1 VIQIYDRAEVKKS
14 TDKLLTA
21 LRIAIAGN
29 VIDFG
34 VNRDFNIEDEID
46 NVLRKDFAIFDRIL
60 IEELKKP
67 VSYAV
72 REIAVINDVT
82 YEDAIQAGIDGVA
95 TILSS
100 GTSAPGTVL
109 ETCNAEFGILN
120 LSS

>member
-1 VIQIYDRAEVKKS
+1 MDYIKFIKCDIVK
-14 TDKLLTA
+14 
-21 LRIAIAGN
+21 
-29 VIDFG
+29 
-34 VNRDFNIEDEID
+34 
-46 NVLRKDFAIFDRIL
+46 L

-67 VSYAV
+67 VSYVV

-95 TILSS
+95 TIISS

>member
-1 VIQIYDRAEVKKS
+1 MIQIYDRAEVKKS

-72 REIAVINDVT
+72 RE
-82 YEDAIQAGIDGVA
+82 ER
-95 TILSS
+95 
-100 GTSAPGTVL
+100 
-109 ETCNAEFGILN
+109 
-120 LSS
+120 